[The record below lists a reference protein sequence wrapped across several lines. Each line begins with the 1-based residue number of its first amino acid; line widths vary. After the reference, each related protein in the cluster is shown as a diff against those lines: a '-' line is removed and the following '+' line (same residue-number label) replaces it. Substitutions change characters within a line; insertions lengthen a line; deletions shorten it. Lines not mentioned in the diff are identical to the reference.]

1 MFVLNLEYFGNKK
14 NQDFLI
20 KVIKIIIIGFVSFSL
35 LASAIPFYLGFDDV
49 SFGNASINLSKG
61 NASITNELLQEMGLK
76 MFVPTSH
83 VITSDKKSA
92 VPVFTV
98 GIYSI
103 GALSYLL
110 GGFYGLFYFGPIV
123 TIILL
128 IFYERIASKFFGN
141 LVGLLALLLLV
152 ADWQVFFV
160 GLRFLTDNIFTLFFI
175 LGVFGILKFL
185 QKKDDRYILLCSTFF
200 VISTLFRIN
209 GIVFFFTEIIIIS
222 TFFIFQYLK
231 ESKIFIKQKDV
242 NSSGIFLQ
250 KQLFSKSNYKKFFKL
265 SFFLLIPWLIFFSF
279 WFSYND
285 YYFGDTLTNYREQI
299 RSGSIDSEDT
309 DIEKSFLPIPI
320 ADDEIRNEFERIKL
334 VQYFSVP
341 LIPDPLYFF
350 LIVTSD
356 TDLDAWRS
364 DIWISYITLSL
375 LSIALIIS
383 LYFKIKIK
391 EVLTLLF
398 FIIAVVGFYSSPI
411 VSGSPVA
418 LNLDQANNR
427 YMIPATSLSF
437 ILIGFVLV
445 ELWSKLSSNQPELNK
460 KLKSLK
466 LIYLLFI
473 LVFFLALIT
482 IMPSIQDMYQR
493 GFHFNNPILYAN
505 SFEELEKLPEKS
517 LIVGYSG
524 SIGRYTLLHT
534 DTKLS
539 PYSKNFIREN
549 GDPDSISQFKL
560 KTLKTIIGD
569 GYTAYTFKTNIFS
582 FDAKYF
588 KILEAQHGI
597 ILKDYSKTFCKMEL
611 ISNSEENVDNYSSDP
626 ICFQDIVEKRQ
637 KLWPVS
643 LKWPH

>member
-200 VISTLFRIN
+200 VISTLFRIT
-209 GIVFFFTEIIIIS
+209 GLVFFFTEIIIIS
-222 TFFIFQYLK
+222 AFFVFQYLK
-231 ESKIFIKQKDV
+231 DSKIFFKQKDV

-250 KQLFSKSNYKKFFKL
+250 KQLFSKSNFKKFFKL
-265 SFFLLIPWLIFFSF
+265 SFFLLIPWLLFSAF
-279 WFSYND
+279 WLSYND
-285 YYFGDTLTNYREQI
+285 YFFGDSLTNYKEQKRGI
-299 RSGSIDSEDT
+299 LDQEDIDVSVLTNPLISDESI
-309 DIEKSFLPIPI
+309 
-320 ADDEIRNEFERIKL
+320 NEFERIKL
-334 VQYFSVP
+334 AQYYSVP

-350 LIVTSD
+350 LIVTSE

-375 LSIALIIS
+375 LSIALITS

-391 EVLTLLF
+391 EVLILLF
-398 FIIAVVGFYSSPI
+398 FIITLVGFYSSPI
-411 VSGSPVA
+411 AAGSPLA
-418 LNLDQANNR
+418 LNLSEHANNR
-427 YMIPATSLSF
+427 YMIPASSLSF

-445 ELWSKLSSNQPELNK
+445 ELWSKLSSNQPERNK

-473 LVFFLALIT
+473 LVFFLALIST
-482 IMPSIQDMYQR
+482 MPAIQDMYQR
-493 GFHFNNPILYAN
+493 GFHFNNPLLYAN

-517 LIVGYSG
+517 LIVGYG
-524 SIGRYTLLHT
+524 GRNTLLHT
-534 DTKLS
+534 DTHFS
-539 PYSKNFIREN
+539 PYKPKFIREN
-549 GDPDSISQFKL
+549 GDPDAINQFSLGTL
-560 KTLKTIIGD
+560 KTLIGD
-569 GYTAYTFKTNIFS
+569 GYTAYTFKTNIFP

-588 KILEAQHGI
+588 QVLEAQHGI

-611 ISNSEENVDNYSSDP
+611 ISNTEENVDNYSSDP
-626 ICFQDIVEKRQ
+626 ICFEDIVEKRE
-637 KLWPVS
+637 KIWPVS
-643 LKWPH
+643 LKWSP